1 MACSCLLSFSNQCL
15 SCLSCWLALC
25 AAVCTVNDTH
35 GGKGKSNM
43 IPRLPRSASLE
54 SELKIS
60 LPLYLLRF
68 HTLWM
73 KVFPNALN
81 LLVTDALNIYLLCW
95 MHQWCCTSILNW
107 GLRNGSRVM
116 LSIFSRYLPLPS
128 PLSPSCVSASQ
139 FVPRLSVCLSCLSF
153 ALLYIILNIRIWGC
167 FFFGCF
173 LLGLVRSMLSCL
185 GSNCDV

>member
-1 MACSCLLSFSNQCL
+1 
-15 SCLSCWLALC
+15 
-25 AAVCTVNDTH
+25 
-35 GGKGKSNM
+35 M

-95 MHQWCCTSILNW
+95 MHQ
-107 GLRNGSRVM
+107 
-116 LSIFSRYLPLPS
+116 
-128 PLSPSCVSASQ
+128 
-139 FVPRLSVCLSCLSF
+139 
-153 ALLYIILNIRIWGC
+153 
-167 FFFGCF
+167 
-173 LLGLVRSMLSCL
+173 
-185 GSNCDV
+185 